1 MYNRLHLS
9 SVSMAAQTPTY
20 LRIISIAKES
30 ASVDQTI
37 VAALLKLEPHPE
49 RVLHSY
55 RFYERDDWREIMAKK
70 APQITGD
77 YYSLRQDL
85 IELSSL
91 ELHHPNEILRVLS
104 IVSSHA
110 SGEEIPVAALIRRV
124 SDRTGT
130 VHEYAFYERGDWLA
144 TIESKAPK
152 AKSFYQHL
160 RKNLVQ
166 LSSLPAREAAKLFS
180 SLEDFSTHSL
190 RASDNLTN
198 MVDPPALCA

>member
-1 MYNRLHLS
+1 
-9 SVSMAAQTPTY
+9 MAAQHPTY

-37 VAALLKLEPHPE
+37 VAALLKMEPHPE

-77 YYSLRQDL
+77 YFSLRQDL

-91 ELHHPNEILRVLS
+91 ELHHPSEILRVLS
-104 IVSSHA
+104 IVSSQTA
-110 SGEEIPVAALIRRV
+110 GEEIPVAALIRRF
-124 SDRTGT
+124 SDKAGSA
-130 VHEYAFYERGDWLA
+130 HEYTFYERRDWLA
-144 TIESKAPK
+144 TIEAKAPR
-152 AKSFYQHL
+152 AKSFYQDL
-160 RKNLVQ
+160 RKRLVQ
-166 LSSLPAREAAKLFS
+166 MPSLPAKDATKLFG
-180 SLEDFSTHSL
+180 SLEDLSAHSL

-198 MVDPPALCA
+198 IVEPPALCA